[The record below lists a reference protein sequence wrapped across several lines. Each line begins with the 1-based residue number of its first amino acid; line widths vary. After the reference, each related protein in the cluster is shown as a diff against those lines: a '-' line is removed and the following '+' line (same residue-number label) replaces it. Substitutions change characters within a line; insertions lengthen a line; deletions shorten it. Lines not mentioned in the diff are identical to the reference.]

1 MDSSHQ
7 QLLESRWLEKNPSL
21 RYTYR
26 EWERT
31 RERDW
36 VELLRRTRPLLTL
49 RISAECD
56 FYDALA
62 SMGVFH
68 KRAIVTFRVSFV
80 ISTFTTY
87 I

>member
-1 MDSSHQ
+1 MDSRDQ
-7 QLLESRWLEKNPSL
+7 KLLESRWLEKNPSL
-21 RYTYR
+21 RYTYK

-36 VELLRRTRPLLTL
+36 VELLKRTRPLLTL
-49 RISAECD
+49 RISTESD

-62 SMGVFH
+62 SVGVFH
-68 KRAIVTFRVSFV
+68 KRAIVTFRVSSVF
-80 ISTFTTY
+80 STSAC